1 MIQKI
6 DFYLRMNVFKGN
18 FRMFFKLWQA
28 LNKWDVIILNN
39 FTQFLS
45 KSIVFIIGTKN
56 SKDIKETF

>member
-1 MIQKI
+1 
-6 DFYLRMNVFKGN
+6 MNVFKVN

-28 LNKWDVIILNN
+28 LIKWDIIILNN

>member
-1 MIQKI
+1 
-6 DFYLRMNVFKGN
+6 MNVFKGN

-56 SKDIKETF
+56 SKDIKETY